1 MAPRVTDQTVAPMRK
16 LLLYHPRIWISGVV
30 GVVAFF
36 LLPAEWSAISRLLVS
51 WNCAVDLFLLLIY
64 AWMRS
69 LNAEQICSRYVEEDE
84 TAPFVLAA
92 VTVAA
97 LLSVVAIV
105 EPLATIKHVSGAA
118 RVAHLVLAALTLIN
132 SWLLVPTMFTT
143 WYADMFY
150 SVTEDERPLLF
161 PKTPMPVFW
170 DFAYFSFTIA
180 AACQTSDVST
190 TQRSIRK
197 VVIAHTLVSFFF
209 NASILGFAINVTAGL
224 IGGN

>member
-1 MAPRVTDQTVAPMRK
+1 MAIPMNK
-16 LLLYHPRIWISGVV
+16 LLLYHPRIWISAAAGGAV
-30 GVVAFF
+30 FF
-36 LLPAEWSAISRLLVS
+36 LIPIHASTISRVLVG
-51 WNCAVDLFLLLIY
+51 WNFGVDLFLILIY
-64 AWMRS
+64 LWMKS
-69 LNAEQICSRYVEEDE
+69 LDAKQICTRYIEEDE
-84 TAPFVLAA
+84 TAPFILGV
-92 VTVAA
+92 VIVAA

-105 EPLATIKHVSGAA
+105 EPLATIKQVSGAA
-118 RVAHLVLAALTLIN
+118 RFAHFALAALTLIN

-143 WYADMFY
+143 CYADMFY
-150 SVTEDERPLLF
+150 SASEDERPLLF
-161 PKTPMPVFW
+161 PKTPLPVFW

-209 NASILGFAINVTAGL
+209 NASILGFAINVTAGI

>member
-1 MAPRVTDQTVAPMRK
+1 MNK
-16 LLLYHPRIWISGVV
+16 LLLYHPRIWISAAAGVA
-30 GVVAFF
+30 AFF
-36 LLPAEWSAISRLLVS
+36 LLPAEWSRISRVLVS
-51 WNCAVDLFLLLIY
+51 WNFGVDLFLLLIY
-64 AWMRS
+64 LWMKS
-69 LNAEQICSRYVEEDE
+69 LSAEQICLRYMEEDE
-84 TAPFVLAA
+84 TAPFILAV

-97 LLSVVAIV
+97 MLSLAAIV
-105 EPLATIKHVSGAA
+105 ETLATVRQVSGAA
-118 RVAHLVLAALTLIN
+118 RVAHLALAGLTLTN
-132 SWLLVPTMFTT
+132 SWLLVPTMFATC
-143 WYADMFY
+143 YADMFY
-150 SVTEDERPLLF
+150 SAAEDQRPLMF

-190 TQRSIRK
+190 TQHSIRK